1 MERENAIEY
10 KVYGKYALFTDPLTK
25 TGGRKTVIS
34 GANVSGIERNH
45 RKYLLETYVYVGD

>member
-10 KVYGKYALFTDPLTK
+10 KVYGKYALFTDPLT
-25 TGGRKTVIS
+25 IS
-34 GANVSGIERNH
+34 GANVSSIERNH